1 MLSVVAPSSQSPDVG
16 MQPEVTAE
24 TKRVTGQNS
33 RAQCLMAVIEE
44 GGSRGSY
51 V

>member
-24 TKRVTGQNS
+24 TKRVTGAHGGVGEGNNRERGRGIQG
-33 RAQCLMAVIEE
+33 AVT
-44 GGSRGSY
+44 
-51 V
+51 